1 MRRTLTWAI
10 GLLLV
15 PAVVLPVVAQT
26 YPTKAIRMIVPFPR
40 GGRTGSRRMGC
51 SWGGDGA
58 RPPGWWRRLASG
70 VAQIA
75 CACAIAVALPSV
87 AQTYPAKAIRMIVPF
102 PPGGTTDILGRI
114 AGQKITEALGQQVII
129 DNRAGAGGNIGTEL
143 VAKSPPDGYT
153 LLTDPGST
161 LTINPSL
168 FSKLSFDPLKD
179 FAPITILAAVPNMLE
194 VHPSLPVKNVRELI
208 ALAKTK
214 PGQLNYAST
223 GAGQSTHLSMEL
235 FKTMAGID
243 LNHIPYKG
251 SAPALTDLL
260 GGQVSLMFDNMPS
273 SLPHVKAG
281 KLRALAVS
289 TLKRSPTMPQL
300 PTVAESGLP
309 GFEVSVW
316 FAVLAP
322 AGTPREVV
330 NKLNAVL
337 VKALQAPDVK
347 ERLASQGAEAVG
359 NTPEQFSAQMKRDLV
374 KWAKVVKDSGAKLE

>member
-1 MRRTLTWAI
+1 MRSVTASAI
-10 GLLLV
+10 FVFLVMPAAGL
-15 PAVVLPVVAQT
+15 AADA
-26 YPTKAIRMIVPFPR
+26 YPT
-40 GGRTGSRRMGC
+40 
-51 SWGGDGA
+51 
-58 RPPGWWRRLASG
+58 
-70 VAQIA
+70 
-75 CACAIAVALPSV
+75 
-87 AQTYPAKAIRMIVPF
+87 KAIRMIVPF
-102 PPGGTTDILGRI
+102 PPGGTTDILGRV
-114 AGQKITEALGQQVII
+114 AGQKITETLGQQVII
-129 DNRAGAGGNIGTEL
+129 DNRPGAGGNIGTEL
-143 VAKSPPDGYT
+143 VAKSPADGYT

-168 FSKLSFDPLKD
+168 FSRLPFDPLKD

-194 VHPSLPVKNVRELI
+194 VHPSLPVKNVKELI
-208 ALAKTK
+208 ALAKSK
-214 PGQLNYAST
+214 PGELNYAST

-322 AGTPREVV
+322 AGTPRDIVA
-330 NKLNAVL
+330 KLHGVL
-337 VKALQAPDVK
+337 VKALHAPDVK
-347 ERLASQGAEAVG
+347 ERLSSQGAQAVG
-359 NTPEQFSAQMKRDLV
+359 DTPEEFTVQMRRDLV